1 MDPKLALQFQGRDR
15 VFALGEQVHGLEPD
29 REVELRA
36 LEDSSSG
43 RAGLF
48 PAVLALEQAT
58 GQAAVPGGP
67 ALGALEALGPTSVAD
82 GLDAL
87 VLSAIPGHEL
97 PEGEPLLKLDVIP
110 RHVAFPTEIIGSGGG
125 HFLSHTKKIE
135 AAPILWGGPIPG
147 SQADGRR

>member
-1 MDPKLALQFQGRDR
+1 VLALGQ
-15 VFALGEQVHGLEPD
+15 QVHGLEPD

-58 GQAAVPGGP
+58 GQAAVPRGP
-67 ALGALEALGPTSVAD
+67 ALRALEAMWPTSVAD

-97 PEGEPLLKLDVIP
+97 PEGKALLELDVVS
-110 RHVAFPTEIIGSGGG
+110 RHVAFTPEIIGSGGG
-125 HFLSHTKKIE
+125 HFLSHPKKFE
-135 AAPILWGGPIPG
+135 AAPTLFRVPMPG
-147 SQADGRR
+147 FQAEGRR